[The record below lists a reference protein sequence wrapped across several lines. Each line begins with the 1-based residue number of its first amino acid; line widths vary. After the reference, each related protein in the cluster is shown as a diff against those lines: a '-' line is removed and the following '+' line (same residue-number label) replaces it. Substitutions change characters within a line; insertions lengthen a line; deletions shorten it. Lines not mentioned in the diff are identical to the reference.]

1 MASTS
6 DCSRSLPSY
15 NDSNFPGGQ
24 FSTGGVQLLIPS
36 WNFSCQDQ
44 GIIKR
49 WFAHVTGN
57 TSIAD
62 LLEFQIFRSESNS
75 EDLYHLVYHNTLEG
89 STVNGSMLTKEVD
102 GLLTGLFLPVRNGYI
117 VGVYL
122 PPNTDFNINLLYDTD
137 GDTDVYYWK
146 NLDNRTCN
154 FSLCS
159 GKIMRT
165 INLFIGWEFS
175 KLNM

>member
-1 MASTS
+1 M
-6 DCSRSLPSY
+6 
-15 NDSNFPGGQ
+15 
-24 FSTGGVQLLIPS
+24 LIPS

-75 EDLYHLVYHNTLEG
+75 EDMYNLVYHNTLEG
-89 STVNGSMLTKEVD
+89 STVDGSVLTKVVD

-122 PPNTDFNINLLYDTD
+122 PPNTDFNISLLYDTD
-137 GDTDVYYWK
+137 GDTDVYYWE
-146 NLDNRTCN
+146 NVDSRTCSV
-154 FSLCS
+154 SLCS
-159 GKIMRT
+159 GKIMRNV
-165 INLFIGWEFS
+165 NLFIGWDFS

>member
-15 NDSNFPGGQ
+15 ESEITGGQ

-36 WNFSCQDQ
+36 WKFSCQDQ

-57 TSIAD
+57 TSIGD
-62 LLEFQIFRSESNS
+62 LLEFQIFRNDSNS
-75 EDLYHLVYHNTLEG
+75 EDLYHLEYHNTIEG
-89 STVNGSMLTKEVD
+89 STVNGSMLTKVVNGFD
-102 GLLTGLFLPVRNGYI
+102 PFLPVRNGYI

-122 PPNTDFNINLLYDTD
+122 PPNTDFNINLLYDND

-146 NLDNRTCN
+146 NVDSRTCN

-159 GKIMRT
+159 GRIMRN
-165 INLFIGWEFS
+165 INLFIGWDFS
-175 KLNM
+175 KFSM

>member
-6 DCSRSLPSY
+6 DCSRSLPLY
-15 NDSNFPGGQ
+15 NESEFTGGQ

-44 GIIKR
+44 GTIKR
-49 WFAHVTGN
+49 WFTHVTGN
-57 TSIAD
+57 TSNANF
-62 LLEFQIFRSESNS
+62 LEFQIFRSDSNS
-75 EDLYHLVYHNTLEG
+75 EDLYHLVYHNTLEEN
-89 STVNGSMLTKEVD
+89 TVNGSMLTKVVNVFSD
-102 GLLTGLFLPVRNGYI
+102 LFLPVRNGYI

-137 GDTDVYYWK
+137 GDTDVYYWE
-146 NLDNRTCN
+146 NVNNRTCSV
-154 FSLCS
+154 SLCS
-159 GKIMRT
+159 GKIMRS